1 MDPQEAN
8 WMYLVKLAFG
18 HEKLDDS
25 TKGKKVLEWMKEIGR
40 NLLRK
45 NTTVQC

>member
-8 WMYLVKLAFG
+8 WMYLVKLTLG
-18 HEKLDDS
+18 HEKFDDS
-25 TKGKKVLEWMKEIGR
+25 TKGKEVLEWMKKIGR

-45 NTTVQC
+45 NTIV

>member
-1 MDPQEAN
+1 MHPQEAN
-8 WMYLVKLAFG
+8 WVYLVKLALE

-25 TKGKKVLEWMKEIGR
+25 AKGKEVLEWMKEIRR

-45 NTTVQC
+45 NITV

>member
-8 WMYLVKLAFG
+8 WVYLVKLTLR
-18 HEKLDDS
+18 HEKFDDS
-25 TKGKKVLEWMKEIGR
+25 AKGKEVLEWMKEIGR